1 MDVEALRAVL
11 GLCARHHEEH
21 EAHDGQGGPFDVT
34 ARTAVVTGASTAV
47 RTVIVTGAST
57 GIGRALALAWA
68 DEKATVIVS
77 ARGRDALAGVAK
89 EVVARGGR
97 AVVVAGDVT
106 DEAHRIELVARA
118 AECGGV
124 DVLVNNAGRGFYAPA
139 LQIDIAKMRELFE
152 LNVVAP
158 LRLVQL
164 AAPHLER
171 ARGTVVM
178 MSSVAGI
185 VAAPRYAAYAAS
197 KFALEAIAM
206 SLRSELAA
214 AGVRVA
220 VIRPGP
226 VDTPFRANAT
236 RAEGETGYDAPDP
249 RAQSA
254 ELIAAK
260 TVRAVLR
267 STPVVETSSFVR
279 VASATSRYAPS
290 VLRQALRRM
299 ASK

>member
-1 MDVEALRAVL
+1 MSTVII
-11 GLCARHHEEH
+11 
-21 EAHDGQGGPFDVT
+21 
-34 ARTAVVTGASTAV
+34 TGASM
-47 RTVIVTGAST
+47 

-68 DEKATVIVS
+68 DEKATLILS
-77 ARGRDALAGVAK
+77 ARGREALDEVAA
-89 EVVARGGR
+89 EVAARGAR
-97 AVVVAGDVT
+97 AVVVPGDVT
-106 DEAHRIELVARA
+106 QEEHRVELVGHAVDH
-118 AECGGV
+118 GGI

-139 LQIDIAKMRELFE
+139 TQIDIEKLRELFE

-178 MSSVAGI
+178 MSSVAGV

-206 SLRSELAA
+206 SLRSELAE
-214 AGVRVA
+214 AGVRVV

-226 VDTPFRANAT
+226 VDTPFRAHAT
-236 RAEGETGYDAPDP
+236 RAEGMVGYDAPDP
-249 RAQSA
+249 NAQSA
-254 ELIAAK
+254 DVVAK
-260 TVRAVLR
+260 KTLRAVLR
-267 STPVVETSSFVR
+267 GTPVVETSNFVR

-290 VLRQALRRM
+290 VLRRALRRM
-299 ASK
+299 ATKPQH